1 MARKD
6 VDLVIRAKDEAE
18 NVVKSITKALN
29 SFIDAQSDL
38 QQKADGTEGALQGL
52 GAAIGQLD
60 KSLKSLDIG
69 RTFTADM
76 DKAASAVA
84 RLEKEVAS
92 SQGEFAQLERRVRNA
107 ETATTR
113 YQQKLDGAVA
123 AQQRQ
128 SQAVARSK
136 KDAKELSDA
145 YNLSVAAVDKL
156 STRFDRLPP
165 KIAKSQDAFAKASA
179 RVADLREQMASTT
192 APTRTLVSQL
202 SAAERNL
209 TTQADKLAKLRGE
222 YSAVESELRAAGS
235 AVTLFAGQSEA
246 AARNLARQETI
257 LGKIS
262 GNLTGLGARAK
273 AASADQARL
282 EGNLDKTSGALARQI
297 EQLDKAEAG
306 YVELAEAAGRFDAA
320 VASSANVSRG
330 NLEQQLV
337 DQGIAARN
345 AREEFARLERV
356 ANAYSATMMKA
367 GPPTREVSQRMQF
380 LSQRADE
387 AQMKFMLQEETLQRM
402 GNAYREV
409 SADMLSVTQGQARFI
424 SAQDQL
430 GASMKEVAN
439 DGFRQ
444 RQAIRG
450 VHQAA
455 TQATGSVGK
464 LASASRGQADAA
476 RRGATETGRLADAYR
491 RLYGDTRQSL
501 SYTQRLRG
509 EVLSLIAAY
518 GGFYGVINVLR
529 GVVDA
534 YQVLEGAQARLQV
547 ALGGDTTQAIEEMDF
562 LRRTANRLGVDLGTL
577 ATEYS
582 KFAVATQGTNLAG
595 AGTRQIFLAVAEAAR
610 VNRSSTEEMSGVF
623 VALTQIVSKG
633 AVQMEELRQQLGDR
647 LPGAIQIMAD
657 GLGVSTA
664 ELVKMMEQGEVAA
677 DALIPFAEE
686 LSRRFGAGLPD
697 ALESTTT
704 ALGRLQNAAFQAM
717 LKFGE
722 GGFIDAI
729 KDLAND
735 LTDLLQDADFEA
747 FMARASAAVA
757 VLINTLGVLARNF
770 DLVVVAITGFLGLK
784 LTPLLVAM
792 VSQFAKLP
800 GLIRGAAVGMTAFAA
815 GTTTA
820 AASAG
825 AAAASVGR
833 LTIAIRALMS
843 STGIGLLVTAISVG
857 IGLWA
862 TSANEASE
870 ALNAHAKIVDN
881 VRDAYDR
888 VGGSVESW
896 REALEDLT
904 VTEAQANLNRIEKA
918 VRDLEA
924 TLDSTASGTEDFW
937 TNFFGY
943 NLRASVRNVPGE
955 LRDEITRLSQ
965 AFADGDSSAE
975 DFYDAVDEAV
985 SRLGEGSEESTEFAE
1000 RVIQAARALEEARDA
1015 ADEAGSI
1022 VRALGDDTAD
1032 AQEAF
1037 DELGNSA
1044 SAAGRSIE
1052 QIANEKAA
1060 AFTEAMRKMAEG
1072 IESVNRELE
1081 YIEASEA
1088 LAKLGQQAIENAQS
1102 ADELAAALG
1111 RVAAAQDAL
1120 DVEYGNNVAGMA
1132 QGSTGTEAA
1141 ASLLRQFEGFR
1152 ATPYWDVNAYRTG
1165 YGSDT
1170 ITLSD
1175 GTIQRVVQG
1184 MRVSVA
1190 DANRDLIRRIETEFG
1205 PIARR
1210 AAGGERFDSFNPQQQ
1225 AALISIAYNYGE
1237 IPDRIAEAV
1246 RTGTNE
1252 QIAAAIRSLGG
1263 DNDGVNRGRRNQEA
1277 GIFVATDPYEQQARR
1292 SMQEDERRAE
1302 EAARL
1307 AEEEERRATRQQE
1320 ATDQRISDGQFELEQ
1335 QRLINAEREREAAIR
1350 DAVRQA
1356 RAADPDI
1363 SEAELAIIREQA
1375 GALYDL
1381 ETAQDRLNA
1390 GKERAEEAE
1399 KRVNQLLTQR
1409 NALEEQFRIA
1419 QETGDTALQEE
1430 LRLKMAEINAEML
1443 AAIETAKQLWEAVG
1457 GADAETA
1464 IAQLDA
1470 ATAAAQRFGQEAQKN
1485 YLDWSRVGDLLV
1497 NGLTNAFD
1505 KFAQA
1510 VANGEDAGRAA
1521 RDAFLQFASDFLVQ
1535 IAKMII
1541 QQAIFNAL
1549 KAAFGGTPFGT
1560 LIGIGA
1566 GHTGG
1571 TVGSSRVGSG
1581 NQTRNVSPAVFA
1593 GAMRYH
1599 TGGMIGLRP
1608 GEVPIIAKQGE
1619 EMLTRD
1625 DPRHALNGGMSPAAA
1640 PAKGGNTR
1648 VVNAFD
1654 GTSFLEE
1661 ALKTRAGEEVILN
1674 YVSAN
1679 SSAVRSALGV

>member
-29 SFIDAQSDL
+29 GFIDAQTGL
-38 QQKADGTEGALQGL
+38 QEKADGTEGALQGL

-69 RTFTADM
+69 ATFTQDM
-76 DKAASAVA
+76 DKAAGAVA

-113 YQQKLDGAVA
+113 YQQKLDGAAA
-123 AQQRQ
+123 AQNRQ
-128 SQAVARSK
+128 SQAVARAK
-136 KDAKELSDA
+136 KESKELAGA
-145 YNLSVAAVDKL
+145 YDQSVAAVEKL
-156 STRFDRLPP
+156 SARFDRLPP
-165 KIAKSQDAFAKASA
+165 KIIKSQTAFEKTAA
-179 RVADLREQMASTT
+179 RVGELREQMAATT
-192 APTRTLVSQL
+192 NPTRTLTNQL
-202 SAAERNL
+202 AAAERNL
-209 TTQADKLAKLRGE
+209 ISQTEKLTKLRAE
-222 YSAVESELRAAGS
+222 YNAVESELRSAGS

-262 GNLTGLGARAK
+262 GNLTGLGTRAK
-273 AASADQARL
+273 AASADQSRL
-282 EGNLDKTSGALARQI
+282 EGNLEKTSGALARQV
-297 EQLDKAEAG
+297 EQLGRAEGA
-306 YVELAEAAGRFDAA
+306 YVELAEAAGRFDSA
-320 VASSANVSRG
+320 VAASANVSRG

-337 DQGIAARN
+337 EQGIAARK
-345 AREEFARLERV
+345 AREEFERLDKV
-356 ANAYSATMMKA
+356 ASAYSATMLKA
-367 GPPTREVSQRMQF
+367 GPPTREVSQRIQF
-380 LSQRADE
+380 LAQRADE
-387 AQMKFMLQEETLQRM
+387 AQMSFMLQEETLQRM

-409 SADMLSVTQGQARFI
+409 SQDMLSVTNGQARFI
-424 SAQDQL
+424 AAQEKL
-430 GASMKEVAN
+430 AASMTEVAN

-455 TQATGSVGK
+455 DRAAGSVAK
-464 LASASRGQADAA
+464 LAGASRSQADAA

-518 GGFYGVINVLR
+518 GGFYGVIEVLR
-529 GVVDA
+529 GVVGA
-534 YQVLEGAQARLQV
+534 YQTLEAAQARLNV
-547 ALGGDTTQAIEEMDF
+547 ALEGDVGQAAQEMDF

-582 KFAVATQGTNLAG
+582 KFAIATQGTNLAG
-595 AGTRQIFLAVAEAAR
+595 QNTRRIFISVAEAAR
-610 VNRSSTEEMSGVF
+610 VNRSTTEEMSGVF
-623 VALTQIVSKG
+623 TALTQIVSKG

-657 GLGVSTA
+657 GLGVTTA
-664 ELVKMMEQGEVAA
+664 ELIKMMEAGEVTA
-677 DALIPFAEE
+677 DALVPFSEE
-686 LSRRFGAGLPD
+686 LSRRFGPGLAD
-697 ALESTTT
+697 ALAGTSV
-704 ALGRLQNAAFQAM
+704 ALGRLKNAAFQA
-717 LKFGE
+717 LVQFGE
-722 GGFIDAI
+722 GGFIAAFT
-729 KDLAND
+729 DLANK
-735 LTDLLQDADFEA
+735 LTTLLQDADFEA
-747 FMARASAAVA
+747 FLGRASAAFA
-757 VLINTLGVLARNF
+757 VLIDTLGVLADNF
-770 DLVVVAITGFLGLK
+770 DLVVAAITGFLGLK

-792 VSQFAKLP
+792 VAQFAKLP
-800 GLIRGAAVGMTAFAA
+800 AMLAGAAVGMRAFAA
-815 GTTTA
+815 GTATA
-820 AASAG
+820 SATAG

-833 LTIAIRALMS
+833 LTLAIRALMS
-843 STGIGLLVTAISVG
+843 STGIGLLVTAVSVG

-862 TSANEASE
+862 TRADEATE
-870 ALNAHAKIVDN
+870 ALNTHQKIVDE
-881 VRDAYDR
+881 VRNAYDA
-888 VGGSVESW
+888 VGGSVEDW
-896 REALEDLT
+896 RNQLNDLT
-904 VTEAQANLNRIEKA
+904 ATEAQANLNRIEEA
-918 VRDLEA
+918 VRSLED
-924 TLDSTASGTEDFW
+924 TLDSTSSGTEDFW

-955 LRDEITRLSQ
+955 LRDEIERLSQ
-965 AFADGDSSAE
+965 EFSNGNSSAE
-975 DFYDAVDEAV
+975 EFYDAVDEAV
-985 SRLGEGSEESTEFAE
+985 ERLGEGSDESTEFAE
-1000 RVIQAARALEEARDA
+1000 RVIQAARALEEARDSA
-1015 ADEAGSI
+1015 EEAGNI
-1022 VRALGDDTAD
+1022 VRALGDDTED
-1032 AQEAF
+1032 AQAAF
-1037 DELGNSA
+1037 DDLGNSA
-1044 SAAGRSIE
+1044 EEAGRSIE
-1052 QIANEKAA
+1052 EVAAEKSA
-1060 AFTEAMRKMAEG
+1060 AFTAAMREMAEG

-1081 YIEASEA
+1081 YIEASQA
-1088 LAKLGQQAIENAQS
+1088 LEELGRQAIENAQS

-1120 DVEYGNNVAGMA
+1120 DVEYGNSVAGMA
-1132 QGSTGTEAA
+1132 RGDTGTEAA

-1152 ATPYWDVNAYRTG
+1152 ETPYWDVNAYRTG

-1175 GTIQRVVQG
+1175 GTIQRVTQG

-1205 PIARR
+1205 PIARQ
-1210 AAGGERFDSFNPQQQ
+1210 AAGGSRFDTFNPQQQ

-1246 RTGTNE
+1246 RSGTNQE
-1252 QIAAAIRSLGG
+1252 IAQAIRSLGG

-1277 GIFVATDPYEQQARR
+1277 GLFVATDPYEDAARR
-1292 SMQEDERRAE
+1292 GMEADERRAE
-1302 EAARL
+1302 EQRRL
-1307 AEEEERRATRQQE
+1307 AEEEERRAARAQE
-1320 ATDQRISDGQFELEQ
+1320 ATDERLADGQFELEQ
-1335 QRLINAEREREAAIR
+1335 QRLINAERGREAAIR
-1350 DAVRQA
+1350 EAVRDA
-1356 RAADPDI
+1356 RREDPDI
-1363 SEAELAIIREQA
+1363 SEAELATIREQA

-1381 ETAQDRLNA
+1381 ETAQDRVNA
-1390 GKERAEEAE
+1390 GKERAQEAE
-1399 KRVNQLLTQR
+1399 ERVNQLLTQR

-1419 QETGDTALQEE
+1419 QESGDTELAEE
-1430 LRLKMAEINAEML
+1430 LRVRMSEVNAEMM
-1443 AAIETAKQLWEAVG
+1443 AAIDTARQLWEAVG

-1470 ATAAAQRFGQEAQKN
+1470 ATASARRFGQEATKN
-1485 YLDWSRVGDLLV
+1485 YLDWSRVGDLFI
-1497 NGLTNAFD
+1497 NGLTGAFD

-1510 VANGEDAGRAA
+1510 VANGEDAGQAA
-1521 RDAFLQFASDFLVQ
+1521 REAFLQFASDFLLQ
-1535 IAKMII
+1535 IAKMIV
-1541 QQAIFNAL
+1541 QQAILNAL
-1549 KAAFGGTPFGT
+1549 KAAFGGTGFGA

-1571 TVGSSRVGSG
+1571 VVGSSRVGSG
-1581 NQTRNVSPAVFA
+1581 NQTRSVNPAVFA

-1625 DPRHALNGGMSPAAA
+1625 DPRHALNGGATPSA
-1640 PAKGGNTR
+1640 PARGGNTR

-1661 ALKTRAGEEVILN
+1661 ALKTRAGEEVLLN

-1679 SSAVRSALGV
+1679 RSSVRSALGV